1 MTKNLATQMA
11 PPFVLVAHYFIAGA
25 VFYAISS
32 FLLPFYADDI
42 GGYFLSNQIAGLVHL
57 YLLGFVMMVIF
68 GAMYQLIP
76 VVLEI
81 PLFSKDFAYVQ
92 FYIYLVGIVIFCLSL
107 WYESLIQL
115 LPYGA
120 LMVYISMLIFIV
132 NLFLTYK
139 NLEHWTL
146 VAKFI
151 FVSNLF
157 LLFGAGMGFFISLD
171 LIYGFF
177 GDILKSLSVHIAA
190 TIGGYVMMS
199 IMGVGMVLLP
209 MFSLAHNFSQ
219 KPMEWAFYT
228 MTLGLLGYIIASF
241 LQWQTVLYLS
251 FALVL
256 VAIILGIYQ
265 MYSIFKA
272 RVRRQNDF
280 WAKNMIASFF
290 SLIVCLDFIVFAIL
304 GDEQRYL
311 MAFGFLLFFGFFIF
325 FIVGH
330 IYKILPFLVWYQ
342 RFSPLVGKCKVPM
355 LHQMIK
361 ERVADV
367 QFWVSVVGIF
377 MCGFAILLDLPKLFC
392 IGAYVMG
399 VGTLLVLFNIV
410 YTLSYKP
417 KEENVK

>member
-280 WAKNMIASFF
+280 WAKNMIASFL

-342 RFSPLVGKCKVPM
+342 RFSPLVGRCKVPM

-367 QFWVSVVGIF
+367 QFWVSAMGIF

>member
-399 VGTLLVLFNIV
+399 IGTLLVLFNIV

>member
-219 KPMEWAFYT
+219 KPMEWAFYA

-251 FALVL
+251 FALIL

-280 WAKNMIASFF
+280 WAKNMIASFL

>member
-251 FALVL
+251 FALIL

-367 QFWVSVVGIF
+367 QFWVSAMGIF

>member
-367 QFWVSVVGIF
+367 QFWVSAMGIF